1 LNNIENYLHLSSILK
16 TTAPQPISAALDGK
30 NLQQPAIFI
39 IAIHDGQ
46 RKKAER
52 NL

>member
-16 TTAPQPISAALDGK
+16 TTAPQPISTALDGK
-30 NLQQPAIFI
+30 DLQQPAIFI
-39 IAIHDGQ
+39 IAIHDSQ